1 MFIEIAI
8 CFQQKILSECTHADL
23 LIYRKRRQGK
33 SMTYLA
39 IRSILLLVTT
49 LGVFLTFYAYT
60 FAVNLDRADVYANS
74 LERSCVAY
82 SGKWFCF
89 SKRADP
95 RLPADKGRLWM
106 DYYDGS
112 KWLPAQRNPDG
123 ILSSPPECFLKT
135 DTTIYPAICFMT
147 GADGWLY
154 AIQANATGWGDWTR
168 IQSGELAS
176 KPNCFYWV
184 DGKSI
189 TCMPRTWES
198 NLEFV
203 LWDRDA
209 DDIGPRIKKLGG
221 WLADAPI
228 CKPFTSNISGPF
240 GCTMLMNDNTVWM
253 VIWDNNR
260 WTWQQF

>member
-1 MFIEIAI
+1 MI
-8 CFQQKILSECTHADL
+8 
-23 LIYRKRRQGK
+23 
-33 SMTYLA
+33 YLA
-39 IRSILLLVTT
+39 IRSILLLVTAS
-49 LGVFLTFYAYT
+49 GVFLTLYAHT
-60 FAVNLDRADVYANS
+60 FAVSFDRRDVSAIF

-82 SGKWFCF
+82 SGKWLCF

-95 RLPADKGRLWM
+95 RLPADKGRLWI

-123 ILSSPPECFLKT
+123 ILSSPPECFLNT

-189 TCMPRTWES
+189 TCMPRTKEWQ
-198 NLEFV
+198 LEFL
-203 LWDRDA
+203 LWDGA
-209 DDIGPRIKKLGG
+209 YIGPRIQNLGG

-240 GCTMLMNDNTVWM
+240 GCTMLMNDNTIWM

-260 WTWQQF
+260 WTWQLHPS

>member
-1 MFIEIAI
+1 M
-8 CFQQKILSECTHADL
+8 
-23 LIYRKRRQGK
+23 IYF
-33 SMTYLA
+33 A
-39 IRSILLLVTT
+39 IRSILLLVTAS
-49 LGVFLTFYAYT
+49 GVFLTLYANI
-60 FAVNLDRADVYANS
+60 FAVNLDRGDVSAIF

-89 SKRADP
+89 SKRADS

-123 ILSSPPECFLKT
+123 ILSSPPECFLNT
-135 DTTIYPAICFMT
+135 DTTTYPAICFMT

-168 IQSGELAS
+168 IQSSELAS

-189 TCMPRTWES
+189 TCMPRTKEWQ
-198 NLEFV
+198 LEFL
-203 LWDRDA
+203 LWDGA
-209 DDIGPRIKKLGG
+209 YIGPRIQNLGG

-260 WTWQQF
+260 WTWQLHPS

>member
-1 MFIEIAI
+1 MI
-8 CFQQKILSECTHADL
+8 
-23 LIYRKRRQGK
+23 
-33 SMTYLA
+33 YLA
-39 IRSILLLVTT
+39 IRSILLLVTAS
-49 LGVFLTFYAYT
+49 GVFLTLYAHT
-60 FAVNLDRADVYANS
+60 FAVNLNRGEVAAIF

-123 ILSSPPECFLKT
+123 ILSSPPECFLNT

-154 AIQANATGWGDWTR
+154 AIQANATGWGDWIR

-189 TCMPRTWES
+189 TCMPRTKELQ
-198 NLEFV
+198 LEFL
-203 LWDRDA
+203 LWDGVY
-209 DDIGPRIKKLGG
+209 IGPRIQNLGG

-260 WTWQQF
+260 WTWQLHLS